1 MTVLPGIRFGIAV
14 KESKFGSLSA
24 PAPISGS
31 QLVVVPTVARVSLT
45 FGPVSPSSSVA
56 PSRPQTVF
64 ARRNGILKVIVP
76 WIVSGLDAQTNG
88 APAFE
93 IFLRRPLQICDS
105 RLSESG
111 RVSQV
116 DRSAEFR
123 ERGQADLYRS
133 GTQ

>member
-1 MTVLPGIRFGIAV
+1 MINEALRETMLDVEARMETRGRGRRETAV
-14 KESKFGSLSA
+14 VRCAKTAG
-24 PAPISGS
+24 
-31 QLVVVPTVARVSLT
+31 V
-45 FGPVSPSSSVA
+45 
-56 PSRPQTVF
+56 
-64 ARRNGILKVIVP
+64 LKVIVP
-76 WIVSGLDAQTNG
+76 SVISGLNVQTKG

-105 RLSESG
+105 RLPESG